1 MTKNNIAVFLDV
13 DGVINSL
20 NHLFTHGKIN
30 FDSPTLPYKANGYT
44 VWVPNYM
51 NDLIQAI
58 HRSTDLYWLTT
69 WRDNA
74 NTWISPILGIPNNI
88 PVITDGT
95 PARNVS
101 WKFAAALPVAKKL
114 HESGQ
119 KVYWIEDFGNSRVPE
134 LEDYLTYVDTDRHNE
149 GVLLPQ
155 HLPVELY
162 DHIVHHG
169 YNGLS
174 YIAAP
179 HRKEQIVY
187 GNRNI
192 GV

>member
-20 NHLFTHGKIN
+20 NHLWTQGQIN
-30 FDSPTLPYKANGYT
+30 FDNPTVPYKANGYT

-51 NDLIQAI
+51 SDLIQSI

-74 NTWISPILGIPNNI
+74 NTWISPILAIPNNI
-88 PVITDGT
+88 PVIDDGT
-95 PARNVS
+95 GIRNVY
-101 WKFAAALPVAKKL
+101 WKFNTVVPIAKQL
-114 HESGQ
+114 HSEGK
-119 KVYWIEDFGNSRVPE
+119 KVYWIEDFSGSIDHGLNQ
-134 LEDYLTYVDTDRHNE
+134 YLTYVDTDRNNE

-155 HLPVELY
+155 HLPTELY
-162 DHIVHHG
+162 EHIVNNG
-169 YNGLS
+169 YTGPS

-179 HRKEQIVY
+179 YRTEKIVY
-187 GNRNI
+187 GSRNI